1 MYMSVQLVPRFRQH
15 VGVFVRSRF
24 DLSGSGQDQSQGSQ
38 KKSLVKAEEV
48 MNKTLKGA
56 VADSREITSRMEN
69 RKTS

>member
-38 KKSLVKAEEV
+38 KKSLVKAEV